1 MLTLATD
8 LPTGCPADVIIAI
21 DSSES
26 IGQVRFDNF
35 KHMAMD
41 IVSSLPVGQSEM
53 HIGYIKFSATAD
65 SVFSLTDSY
74 DKSVISDNIWAS
86 QYTGGTGCAAN
97 ALAAV
102 ADMFAA
108 SATQGYPRVVI
119 FFTDQPDSI
128 AAQEGYVISQ
138 AMKQSNV
145 DMYVARKYT
154 ETTTITFRC
163 NTVVQSSSAER
174 IA

>member
-1 MLTLATD
+1 
-8 LPTGCPADVIIAI
+8 
-21 DSSES
+21 
-26 IGQVRFDNF
+26 
-35 KHMAMD
+35 MD

-119 FFTDQPDSI
+119 FFTDKPDKLAGTEAYAMS
-128 AAQEGYVISQ
+128 QTLQQNNVIMF
-138 AMKQSNV
+138 AV
-145 DMYVARKYT
+145 RTYLG
-154 ETTTITFRC
+154 IFP
-163 NTVVQSSSAER
+163 
-174 IA
+174 